1 MLWVLTTFLNP
12 NAILSRDSRQIPGC
26 FCGSPAVQNIELSS
40 AVGATLYSAQL
51 LAGDPMAWKLVK
63 SVSDGLCLLGIWE
76 SLIWMSYYVNLC
88 IFMYID
94 VLVEDYDK
102 PLGNL

>member
-1 MLWVLTTFLNP
+1 
-12 NAILSRDSRQIPGC
+12 
-26 FCGSPAVQNIELSS
+26 
-40 AVGATLYSAQL
+40 
-51 LAGDPMAWKLVK
+51 MAWKLVG

-88 IFMYID
+88 YLCIYIYIY
-94 VLVEDYDK
+94 VLIEDYDK